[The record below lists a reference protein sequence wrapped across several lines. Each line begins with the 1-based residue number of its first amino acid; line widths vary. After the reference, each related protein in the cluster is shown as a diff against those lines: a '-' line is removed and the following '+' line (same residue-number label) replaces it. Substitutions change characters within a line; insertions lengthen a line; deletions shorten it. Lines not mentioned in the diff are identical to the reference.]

1 MLLNLLWMESRVHPF
16 KTQAV
21 TLHLEIVI
29 QKRTV
34 IAMNALIFRSVQ
46 ISNVGEICF
55 TFDNFEINCSFTSTN
70 NSGSF
75 GAINPFLPTYLG
87 YKSFVKAKSLLLH
100 HINRCSIFYHSI
112 WRASFLP
119 YFNFFS
125 KYGCRFGCMLIYFG
139 FSCPNSFDSLSW
151 FLQCL

>member
-1 MLLNLLWMESRVHPF
+1 MLLNLLWMESRVHTF

-70 NSGSF
+70 KSGSF
-75 GAINPFLPTYLG
+75 GAINPFLPHIWG
-87 YKSFVKAKSLLLH
+87 
-100 HINRCSIFYHSI
+100 INRHKGEIPL
-112 WRASFLP
+112 APP
-119 YFNFFS
+119 Y
-125 KYGCRFGCMLIYFG
+125 K
-139 FSCPNSFDSLSW
+139 
-151 FLQCL
+151 

>member
-34 IAMNALIFRSVQ
+34 IAMNALIFRSDQ

-55 TFDNFEINCSFTSTN
+55 TFDNFEINRSHI
-70 NSGSF
+70 F
-75 GAINPFLPTYLG
+75 G
-87 YKSFVKAKSLLLH
+87 V
-100 HINRCSIFYHSI
+100 
-112 WRASFLP
+112 
-119 YFNFFS
+119 
-125 KYGCRFGCMLIYFG
+125 
-139 FSCPNSFDSLSW
+139 
-151 FLQCL
+151 